1 MMKRGAWHQFGD
13 RSQKLA
19 LEQLENGAGVGVI
32 ISPRDLRYSLA
43 ERYAPQYTEAGADI
57 LVDQQ
62 FYIPESVVGSL
73 SSYPIGAHRNA
84 ISSLHQISDADLAK
98 LSSDLQLVNA
108 KLQVSA
114 VLAPAVVYEH
124 GRPDIVDLNARLF
137 GAAKSVAEALGIPC
151 YATVVLGQSAS
162 TSDATTDATLSAA
175 TALQADGWYFAFEF
189 NEERVPSTHSLLL
202 RYLKAGLTL
211 ACTGQ
216 PVLHAYAGPL
226 APLAL
231 ASGAVGAGIG
241 HSQNLWQFTRT
252 RWEPSD
258 GSGGGGNPPPRY
270 FSRALWG
277 TIIYED
283 EFALLSQGL
292 RQQVLSETPFS
303 SEVSANPPYLPWA
316 RWDANKH
323 LVHVI
328 CKTTEELC
336 QTSDAEAV
344 LDHVIDLL
352 TSAIQLHAQ
361 IATEGIQLGDNTTSY
376 QVPFRA
382 ALASLKAG
390 NSEDFELL
398 RLLS

>member
-1 MMKRGAWHQFGD
+1 MKRGAWHQFGN

-19 LEQLENGAGVGVI
+19 LEQLTVGAGVGVI
-32 ISPRDLRYSLA
+32 ISPRDLSFSLA
-43 ERYAPQYTEAGADI
+43 EEYAPKYIAAGADI

-84 ISSLHQISDADLAK
+84 ISSLNQISDTDLAQF
-98 LSSDLQLVNA
+98 SSDLQVINA
-108 KLQVSA
+108 RLQASA

-137 GAAKSVAEALGIPC
+137 GASKSVAEALGLPC
-151 YATVVLGQSAS
+151 YATVVLGQSAT
-162 TSDATTDATLSAA
+162 TSDVTTDDTLSAA

-189 NEERVPSTHSLLL
+189 GEDRVPSTHSLLL
-202 RYLKAGLTL
+202 RYMKAGLTL

-231 ASGAVGAGIG
+231 ASGAVGVGIG

-258 GSGGGGNPPPRY
+258 GSGGGGNAPPRY

-292 RQQVLSETPFS
+292 RQQVLSTTPFS
-303 SEVSANPPYLPWA
+303 SDVSANPPYLPWS

-328 CKTTEELC
+328 CETTRDLC
-336 QTSDAEAV
+336 QNLDAAVV
-344 LDHVIDLL
+344 LDDAINQL
-352 TSAIQLHAQ
+352 TSVIQLHAQ
-361 IATEGIQLGDNTTSY
+361 VATEGIQLGDNTTSY

-390 NSEDFELL
+390 NSDDFELL